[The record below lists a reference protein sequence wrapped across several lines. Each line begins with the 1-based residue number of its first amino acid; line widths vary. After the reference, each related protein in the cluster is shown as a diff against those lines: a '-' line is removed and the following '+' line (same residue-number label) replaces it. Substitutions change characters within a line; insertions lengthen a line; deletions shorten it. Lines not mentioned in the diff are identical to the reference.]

1 MIHLCLTFSCWWLL
15 LLPFGS
21 LLLSGLLDG
30 LGVDDD
36 FTTVLNFWSIIAF
49 FMLLVGLVGYSI
61 GHTWS

>member
-21 LLLSGLLDG
+21 LVISVLLDE

-36 FTTVLNFWSIIAF
+36 FTTVLNFWSIVAF
-49 FMLLVGLVGYSI
+49 FLLLVGLVGYSI
-61 GHTWS
+61 GHA